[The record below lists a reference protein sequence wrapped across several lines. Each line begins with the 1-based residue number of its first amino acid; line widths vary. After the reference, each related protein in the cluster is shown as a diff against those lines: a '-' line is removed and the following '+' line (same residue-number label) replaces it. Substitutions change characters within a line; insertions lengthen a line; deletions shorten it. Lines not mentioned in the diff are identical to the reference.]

1 MKFKETK
8 GYIPI
13 LFKALKHGECG
24 RGGLIGYLRLVVG
37 VPSSSPSRF
46 QTLIV
51 AQATRLLL
59 CQPPSD
65 DADPAITRCKDVVAK
80 DVDDTD

>member
-13 LFKALKHGECG
+13 LFKALEYGECG

-37 VPSSSPSRF
+37 VASSSPSRF

-51 AQATRLLL
+51 AQANAIVAPSTR
-59 CQPPSD
+59 SD
-65 DADPAITRCKDVVAK
+65 DADPAITRCKDTGRK
-80 DVDDTD
+80 RCRR